1 MGRFFMYA
9 TIGALAFFVLSAT
22 FVIDSGG
29 GSTAAVAQV
38 SVHNLRASP
47 ETYRGRHVTT
57 EGTLR
62 FAQETARF
70 ALVDDENQAVA
81 ILKYDSHKL
90 RELQDRKVSVAGRFG
105 FDAEI
110 GIYIEAD
117 TVSPLD

>member
-29 GSTAAVAQV
+29 GFTAAVAQV

-57 EGTLR
+57 QGTLR

-90 RELQDRKVSVAGRFG
+90 RELQDRRVSVAGRFG